1 MIVGCSSERRAG
13 GENDLLDK
21 LKADPAFHLDD
32 AALAEILDVKQFIGC
47 APSQINYVL
56 ATRFSVDHGYIIES
70 RRGGGGYV
78 RIIRL
83 DALRDQLLLGAIHSV
98 GDRLDASASAQLLRN
113 LTAAGGISPA
123 QARLMRTCLD
133 ESVLGDDEEADR
145 LRAKLFCRML
155 TCVLEEG

>member
-1 MIVGCSSERRAG
+1 MASLCDDIARFICDALKETQQI
-13 GENDLLDK
+13 DLQRNL
-21 LKADPAFHLDD
+21 
-32 AALAEILDVKQFIGC
+32 LAERFRC
-47 APSQINYVL
+47 APSQITYVL
-56 ATRFSVDHGYIIES
+56 STRFTPQNGYHVES

-98 GDRLDASASAQLLRN
+98 GDRLDASASTQLLRN

-133 ESVLGDDEEADR
+133 ESVLGDDEEADH

>member
-1 MIVGCSSERRAG
+1 M
-13 GENDLLDK
+13 
-21 LKADPAFHLDD
+21 
-32 AALAEILDVKQFIGC
+32 
-47 APSQINYVL
+47 
-56 ATRFSVDHGYIIES
+56 
-70 RRGGGGYV
+70 

-98 GDRLDASASAQLLRN
+98 GDRLDASASTQLLRN
-113 LTAAGGISPA
+113 LTATGGISPA

>member
-1 MIVGCSSERRAG
+1 MASLCDDIARFICDALKETQQI
-13 GENDLLDK
+13 DLQRNL
-21 LKADPAFHLDD
+21 
-32 AALAEILDVKQFIGC
+32 LAERFRC
-47 APSQINYVL
+47 APSQITYVL
-56 ATRFSVDHGYIIES
+56 STRFTPQNGYHVES

-98 GDRLDASASAQLLRN
+98 ASASTQLLRN
-113 LTAAGGISPA
+113 LTATGGISPA
-123 QARLMRTCLD
+123 QVRLMRTCLD